1 MSEALTPG
9 FMVVH
14 GNRLEELRGLAVGW
28 MRRYP
33 LAPLENEQVLVQ
45 SNGIAQWLKLA
56 LAEDPRGDD
65 EGGCGVAAA
74 LEVQLPAAFL
84 WRTYRQ
90 VLGRD
95 QVPPSS
101 PLDRAPL
108 TWRLMRLLPTLLLQ
122 PDFAALRR
130 FLDDDGD
137 LRKRYQL
144 AERLADLYDGYQV
157 YRADWLNDWAA
168 GRDLLAS
175 LRDGRRPLPESC
187 RWQAQLWRA
196 LLDDVG
202 DGGLARSR
210 AGVHRRFLEVMQ
222 AATEPPAGLPRR
234 VVIFGLSAIPAQTL
248 EALAALARSLTN
260 KLMHAPSVQLKKLSA
275 EGRVDALT
283 LAQELFAL
291 DEGLDKT

>member
-9 FMVVH
+9 FH
-14 GNRLEELRGLAVGW
+14 GGTRQSARRAARPGGRLDAALSPGAVG
-28 MRRYP
+28 
-33 LAPLENEQVLVQ
+33 NEQVLVQ

-157 YRADWLNDWAA
+157 YRADWLNDWRRAAICWPACVTAAPAAGELSLAGAAVAGAA
-168 GRDLLAS
+168 GR
-175 LRDGRRPLPESC
+175 RGRRWPGP
-187 RWQAQLWRA
+187 
-196 LLDDVG
+196 
-202 DGGLARSR
+202 
-210 AGVHRRFLEVMQ
+210 
-222 AATEPPAGLPRR
+222 
-234 VVIFGLSAIPAQTL
+234 
-248 EALAALARSLTN
+248 
-260 KLMHAPSVQLKKLSA
+260 
-275 EGRVDALT
+275 
-283 LAQELFAL
+283 
-291 DEGLDKT
+291 